1 MSMNESMNAAAQNFE
16 DEEDIAL
23 RVKDETTAWWKGAAI
38 YQIYPRSFKDSNGDG
53 VGDLPG
59 IIEHLDHVASLGV
72 DGIWLSPFFTSPMAD
87 YGYDI
92 ADFCDVDPVFGAL
105 QDFDRLIAKAHA
117 LGLKVIID
125 QIYSHS
131 SDQHKWFEESR
142 QNRINPKADWYV
154 WVNANP
160 DGTPPNNWQSVFGMS
175 AWQWDARRGQ
185 YYLHNFLVE
194 QPDLNLH
201 NSEVQEAILGVT
213 KFWLDRGVDGF
224 RLDALNFGMHDPQLR
239 DNPVETVFKRPPTRP
254 FDFQRHTRSMSHP
267 DIPKFLE
274 RIRGVINKYPNR
286 FTVAEVGGP
295 FPMDEMKAFT
305 QGDDRLNSAY
315 AFDFLYADTL
325 SAELIRET
333 LKDWPSE
340 PSEGWP
346 SWAFSNH
353 DAPRA
358 VTRWR
363 GTCDEARYSKLLA
376 AVLASFRGNI
386 FVYQGEE
393 LGLPQAHVAF
403 EDLKD
408 PEAITNWPET
418 LGRDGARTP
427 MPWSQANRYVGFSTE
442 KPWLPVDERHIEMT
456 VTKQNADKDSVLNFY
471 RGIIALR
478 NSSPALRHG
487 DIEFLESD
495 PELLLIKRSSDNE
508 SRICAFNLTDKPIKL
523 SLPSNFAADIVI
535 GDALNANTLPAY
547 SGVISN
553 SL

>member
-1 MSMNESMNAAAQNFE
+1 MS
-16 DEEDIAL
+16 EDISETSHSF
-23 RVKDETTAWWKGAAI
+23 DEDGHYVSATRDDTTWWKGAAI
-38 YQIYPRSFKDSNGDG
+38 YQVYPRSFKDSNGDG
-53 VGDLPG
+53 VGDLQG
-59 IIEHLDHVASLGV
+59 VIEHLDHIASLGV

-87 YGYDI
+87 FGYDI

-105 QDFDRLIAKAHA
+105 SDFDQLIDKAHE

-131 SDQHKWFEESR
+131 SDKHPWFEESR
-142 QNRINPKADWYV
+142 LSRTNSKADWYV
-154 WVNANP
+154 WADANE
-160 DGTPPNNWQSVFGMS
+160 DGTPPNNWQSVFGMG

-201 NSEVQEAILGVT
+201 NPDVQTAILGVT

-224 RLDALNFGMHDPQLR
+224 RLDALNFGMHDPELK

-254 FDFQRHTRSMSHP
+254 FDFQRHVNSMSHP

-274 RIRGVINKYPNR
+274 SIRRVIDGYPGR

-305 QGDDRLNSAY
+305 QGDKRLNSAY
-315 AFDFLYADTL
+315 AFDFLYAPAL
-325 SAELIRET
+325 SAELIRNT
-333 LKDWPSE
+333 LSEWPGE
-340 PSEGWP
+340 PNEGWP

-358 VTRWR
+358 VSRWR
-363 GTCDEARYSKLLA
+363 GSCDTERYAKLLA

-386 FVYQGEE
+386 FIYQGEE
-393 LGLPQAHVAF
+393 LGLPQANVAF

-427 MPWSQANRYVGFSTE
+427 MPWTQANRCAGFSTE
-442 KPWLPVDERHIEMT
+442 KPWLPVDDRHLEMT
-456 VTKQNADKDSVLNFY
+456 VAKQNDTQDSVLNFY
-471 RGIIALR
+471 RQIIACR
-478 NSSPALRHG
+478 NNSSALRIG
-487 DIEFLESD
+487 EIKFLDST
-495 PELLLIKRSSDNE
+495 PELLVLQRTHE
-508 SRICAFNLTDKPIKL
+508 GETRICAFNLTDTDH
-523 SLPSNFAADIVI
+523 SLPEGLEFSAEICVGEAVTN
-535 GDALNANTLPAY
+535 GQLPAY
-547 SGVISN
+547 SGVISQP
-553 SL
+553 L

>member
-1 MSMNESMNAAAQNFE
+1 MSMSEGISSAAQSFE
-16 DEEDIAL
+16 EEDIAL
-23 RVKDETTAWWKGAAI
+23 PVSRDAINWWKGAAI

-87 YGYDI
+87 FGYDI
-92 ADFCDVDPVFGAL
+92 ADFCGVDPVFGSL
-105 QDFDRLIAKAHA
+105 TDFDRLIAKAHEF
-117 LGLKVIID
+117 GLKVIID

-131 SDQHKWFEESR
+131 SDQHPWFEQSR
-142 QNRINPKADWYV
+142 QNRTNPKADWYV
-154 WVNANP
+154 WADANP
-160 DGTPPNNWQSVFGMS
+160 DGTPPNNWQSVFGMG

-201 NSEVQEAILGVT
+201 NPDVQEAVLAVT
-213 KFWLDRGVDGF
+213 KFWMDRGVDGF
-224 RLDALNFGMHDPQLR
+224 RLDALNFGMHDPELK
-239 DNPVETVFKRPPTRP
+239 DNPIETVFKRTPTRP
-254 FDFQRHTRSMSHP
+254 FDFQRHVNSMSHP

-274 RIRGVINKYPNR
+274 RIRGVIDDYPNR

-295 FPMDEMKAFT
+295 FPMYEMKAFT
-305 QGDDRLNSAY
+305 AGDKRLNSAY
-315 AFDFLYADTL
+315 AFDFLYAGQLT
-325 SAELIRET
+325 AELIRQT
-333 LKDWPSE
+333 LADWPGE
-340 PSEGWP
+340 PNEGWP

-427 MPWSQANRYVGFSTE
+427 MPWTQANRCAGFSTE
-442 KPWLPVDERHIEMT
+442 KPWLPVDERHTTMT
-456 VTKQNADKDSVLNFY
+456 VSHQNAEKDSVLNFY
-471 RGIIALR
+471 REILALR
-478 NSSPALRHG
+478 NASPALRYG
-487 DIEFLESD
+487 DITFMESES
-495 PELLLIKRSSDNE
+495 ELLLIKRIYKSE
-508 SRICAFNLTDKPIKL
+508 TRICGFNLTDK
-523 SLPSNFAADIVI
+523 SLPISLPTGLVAAQKI
-535 GDALNANTLPAY
+535 GEDTKGGKLPAY
-547 SGVISN
+547 SGFISAP
-553 SL
+553 L

>member
-1 MSMNESMNAAAQNFE
+1 MSISEGMSSAAQSFE
-16 DEEDIAL
+16 EEDIAL
-23 RVKDETTAWWKGAAI
+23 PVQGSDISWWKGAAI

-53 VGDLPG
+53 IGDLPG

-87 YGYDI
+87 FGYDI
-92 ADFCDVDPVFGAL
+92 ADFCGVDPVFGIL
-105 QDFDRLIAKAHA
+105 QDFDRLIAKAHT

-131 SDQHKWFEESR
+131 SDQHIWFEESR
-142 QNRINPKADWYV
+142 QNRTNPKADWYV
-154 WVNANP
+154 WADANL
-160 DGTPPNNWQSVFGMS
+160 DGTPPNNWQSVFGMG

-201 NSEVQEAILGVT
+201 NPEVQEAILAVT

-224 RLDALNFGMHDPQLR
+224 RLDALNFGMHDPELK
-239 DNPVETVFKRPPTRP
+239 DNPVETIFKRAPTRP
-254 FDFQRHTRSMSHP
+254 FDFQRHVNSMSHP

-274 RIRGVINKYPNR
+274 CIRAVIDDYPNR

-305 QGDDRLNSAY
+305 EGDKRLNSAY
-315 AFDFLYADTL
+315 AFDFLYADSLT
-325 SAELIRET
+325 AELIRTT
-333 LKDWPSE
+333 LAEWPGS
-340 PSEGWP
+340 PGEGWP

-363 GTCDEARYSKLLA
+363 GSCEEARYSKLLA

-393 LGLPQAHVAF
+393 LGLPQADVAF

-427 MPWSQANRYVGFSTE
+427 MPWNQANRCAGFSTE
-442 KPWLPVDERHIEMT
+442 KPWLPVDERHTTMT
-456 VTKQNADKDSVLNFY
+456 VTHQNADKDSVLNFY
-471 RGIIALR
+471 RDILALR
-478 NSSPALRHG
+478 NASPALRYG
-487 DIEFLESD
+487 DIAFMDSE
-495 PELLLIKRSSDNE
+495 PELLLIKREYGSE
-508 SRICAFNLTDKPIKL
+508 TRICGFNLTDKPL
-523 SLPSNFAADIVI
+523 DVSLPATLISEQII
-535 GDALNANTLPAY
+535 GEPVTNGKLPGY
-547 SGVISN
+547 SGFISAP
-553 SL
+553 L

>member
-1 MSMNESMNAAAQNFE
+1 MSETLISEPPAITQGNIASLPK
-16 DEEDIAL
+16 DDI
-23 RVKDETTAWWKGAAI
+23 AWWKGAVI

-53 VGDLPG
+53 VGDIPG

-87 YGYDI
+87 FGYDI
-92 ADFCDVDPVFGAL
+92 ADFCDVDPVFGTL
-105 QDFDRLIAKAHA
+105 VDFDRLIEKAHN

-131 SDQHKWFEESR
+131 SDQHAWFEESR
-142 QNRINPKADWYV
+142 QNRTNPKADWYV
-154 WVNANP
+154 WADANP
-160 DGTPPNNWQSVFGMS
+160 DGTPPNNWQSVFGMG

-201 NSEVQEAILGVT
+201 NAEVQEAILNVT
-213 KFWLDRGVDGF
+213 RFWLERGVDGF
-224 RLDALNFGMHDPQLR
+224 RLDALNFGMHDPELK

-254 FDFQRHTRSMSHP
+254 FDFQRHVNSMSHP

-274 RIRGVINKYPNR
+274 RIRAVINEYSGR

-295 FPMDEMKAFT
+295 FPMAEMKAFT
-305 QGDDRLNSAY
+305 EGNKRLNSAY
-315 AFDFLYADTL
+315 AFDFLYAADLSAKLIQETL
-325 SAELIRET
+325 SE
-333 LKDWPSE
+333 WPGE
-340 PSEGWP
+340 ANEGWP

-363 GTCDEARYSKLLA
+363 GTCHGDQYAKLLA
-376 AVLASFRGNI
+376 AILVSFRGNI

-393 LGLPQAHVAF
+393 LGLPQADVPF

-427 MPWSQANRYVGFSTE
+427 MPWSQANRCAGFSTE
-442 KPWLPVDERHIEMT
+442 KPWLPVDERHLSRT
-456 VTKQNADKDSVLNFY
+456 VVAQNNDENSVLNFY
-471 RGIIALR
+471 RRVLLLR
-478 NSSPALRHG
+478 KESSAIRFG
-487 DIEFLESD
+487 DIEFIDSPSD
-495 PELLLIKRSSDNE
+495 LLLIKRYMGPE
-508 SRICAFNLTDKPIKL
+508 TRLCAFNLTDSPQA
-523 SLPSNFAADIVI
+523 LPKAFEVETEISVGAEAKN
-535 GDALNANTLPAY
+535 GELPAY
-547 SGVISN
+547 SGFISKAV
-553 SL
+553 

>member
-1 MSMNESMNAAAQNFE
+1 MSMTEGISGTARSFNEDNISLPLQS
-16 DEEDIAL
+16 DDI
-23 RVKDETTAWWKGAAI
+23 AWWKGAVI
-38 YQIYPRSFKDSNGDG
+38 YQVYPRSFKDSNGDG
-53 VGDLPG
+53 IGDLPG
-59 IIEHLDHVASLGV
+59 VIEHLDHVASLGV

-87 YGYDI
+87 FGYDI
-92 ADFCDVDPVFGAL
+92 ADFCGVDPVFGTL
-105 QDFDRLIAKAHA
+105 EDFDCLIAKAHQ

-131 SDQHKWFEESR
+131 SDQHPWFEESR
-142 QNRINPKADWYV
+142 QNRTNPKADWYV
-154 WVNANP
+154 WADASP
-160 DGTPPNNWQSVFGMS
+160 DGTPPNNWQSVFGMG

-201 NSEVQEAILGVT
+201 KPEVQEAILGVT

-224 RLDALNFGMHDPQLR
+224 RLDALNFGMHDPELK
-239 DNPVETVFKRPPTRP
+239 DNPIETVFKRPPTRP
-254 FDFQRHTRSMSHP
+254 FDFQRHVNSMSHS

-274 RIRGVINKYPNR
+274 RIRSLIDEYPNS

-305 QGDDRLNSAY
+305 EGDNRLNSAY
-315 AFDFLYADTL
+315 AFDFLYADHL
-325 SAELIRET
+325 SADLIRQT
-333 LKDWPSE
+333 LAEWPGE
-340 PSEGWP
+340 PNEGWP

-363 GTCDEARYSKLLA
+363 ESCDEARYAKLLA
-376 AVLASFRGNI
+376 ALLASFRGNI

-393 LGLPQAHVAF
+393 LGLPQANVAF

-427 MPWSQANRYVGFSTE
+427 MPWTQANRCAGFSTE
-442 KPWLPVDERHIEMT
+442 TPWLPVDERHIGMT
-456 VTKQNADKDSVLNFY
+456 VTKQNEDTDSVLNFY
-471 RGIIALR
+471 RDIIALR
-478 NSSPALRHG
+478 KDSPALRHG
-487 DIEFLESD
+487 DIEFLDSV
-495 PELLLIKRSSDNE
+495 PELLLIKRTSE
-508 SRICAFNLTDKPIKL
+508 AETRICVFNLTDSGFPLPALPKL
-523 SLPSNFAADIVI
+523 KADMVVGDSVI
-535 GDALNANTLPAY
+535 NGQLPAY
-547 SGVISN
+547 SGIISQAF
-553 SL
+553 